1 MSTRA
6 DYEKELAALLEA
18 FGDNVRELREDTL
31 PESSQEDVAGKAKLH
46 RTEWGKIERG
56 KCNPRLSTLLV
67 VANTLDV
74 TLNDLAEG
82 IDPPVHRKPSPN
94 TKKRTRP
101 APKK

>member
-1 MSTRA
+1 MSAPT
-6 DYEKELAALLEA
+6 DYDDELAALLEA
-18 FGDNVRELREDTL
+18 FGDNIRELRENGL

-67 VANTLDV
+67 VADTLDV
-74 TLNDLAEG
+74 TLDDLAEG

-94 TKKRTRP
+94 TKKRTSP